1 MSTFTRRI
9 IPAIAIAGTMMLV
22 ATGCVAGENANASG
36 DSENDAAASGEWS
49 SDTLSIDFAT
59 YNPLSLVIRDQGIL
73 EDILGDDVTVEW
85 VQSAG
90 SNKANELLRSGS
102 IDVGSTAGS
111 AALLARSNGS
121 PIQVIDIFSQ
131 PEWSAIVVG
140 PDSDITSVEDLAG
153 KSVAAT
159 KGTDPY
165 FFLLQSL
172 EEAGLS
178 VDDVEVQNLQHAD
191 GRAALDGGS
200 VDAWAGL
207 DPIMAAAEVE
217 SGDQLIYRNVDFN
230 TYGFLNA
237 TEDFIENHADL
248 AQAVVDA
255 YEQAREWALE
265 NPEETEALLAEVA
278 GIDIEVATTVIEER
292 SNLDVSGIPGEAQI
306 SVLEKIAPVLV
317 DSGDVQGGKDSVDK
331 ALDSIVNA
339 TFAEKA
345 VGDE

>member
-1 MSTFTRRI
+1 MSTITRRI
-9 IPAIAIAGTMMLV
+9 VPAIAIAGTMMLV
-22 ATGCVAGENANASG
+22 ATGCVAGENAGASTADG
-36 DSENDAAASGEWS
+36 SAASGEWS
-49 SDTLSIDFAT
+49 SDTLTVDFAT

-73 EDILGDDVTVEW
+73 EDIVGDDVEVEW

-102 IDVGSTAGS
+102 VDVGSTAGS
-111 AALLARSNGS
+111 AALLARANGS
-121 PIQVIDIFSQ
+121 PIQVIDIYSQ

-140 PDSDITSVEDLAG
+140 PDSEITSLEDLAG
-153 KSVAAT
+153 ASIAAT

-165 FFLLQSL
+165 FFLLQAL
-172 EEAGLS
+172 EEGGLTL
-178 VDDVEVQNLQHAD
+178 DDVEVQNLQHAD

-237 TEDFIENHADL
+237 TEDFINNHADL

-255 YEQAREWALE
+255 YEQARVWALE
-265 NPEETEALLAEVA
+265 NPEETAALLADVA

-292 SNLDVSGIPGEAQI
+292 SNLDVNGIPGDAQI
-306 SVLEKIAPVLV
+306 EVLETIAPVLV
-317 DSGDVQGGKDSVDK
+317 DSGDVQGGQESIDE
-331 ALDSIVNA
+331 ALETIVNA

-345 VGDE
+345 AKG

>member
-1 MSTFTRRI
+1 MSTITRRI
-9 IPAIAIAGTMMLV
+9 VPAIAIAGTMMLV
-22 ATGCVAGENANASG
+22 ATGCVAGENAGASESD
-36 DSENDAAASGEWS
+36 DSAATGEWS
-49 SDTLSIDFAT
+49 SDTLTVDFAT
-59 YNPLSLVIRDQGIL
+59 YNPLSLVIKDQGIL
-73 EDILGDDVTVEW
+73 EDIVGDDVEVEW

-102 IDVGSTAGS
+102 VDVGSTAGS
-111 AALLARSNGS
+111 AALLARANGS
-121 PIQVIDIFSQ
+121 PIQVIDIYSQ

-140 PDSDITSVEDLAG
+140 PDSDITSLEDLAG
-153 KSVAAT
+153 TSIAAT

-165 FFLLQSL
+165 FFLLQAL
-172 EEAGLS
+172 DEGGLS
-178 VDDVEVQNLQHAD
+178 LDDVEVQNLQHAD

-237 TEDFIENHADL
+237 TEDFIDNHADL

-255 YEQAREWALE
+255 YEQARVWALE
-265 NPEETEALLAEVA
+265 NPEETAALLAEVA
-278 GIDIEVATTVIEER
+278 GIDIAVATTVIEER
-292 SNLDVSGIPGEAQI
+292 SNLDVNGVPGDAQI
-306 SVLEKIAPVLV
+306 EVLEKIAPVLV
-317 DSGDVQGGKDSVDK
+317 DSGDVQGGQASVDK
-331 ALDSIVNA
+331 ALETIVNA

-345 VGDE
+345 TKGE

>member
-1 MSTFTRRI
+1 MSTITRRI
-9 IPAIAIAGTMMLV
+9 IPAIAVAGTMMLV
-22 ATGCVAGENANASG
+22 ATGCVAGENATAS
-36 DSENDAAASGEWS
+36 DASTDDAAASGEWS
-49 SDTLSIDFAT
+49 ADTLSIDFAT

-73 EDILGDDVTVEW
+73 EEILGDDVAVEW

-140 PDSDITSVEDLAG
+140 PDSDIASVEDLAG

-178 VDDVEVQNLQHAD
+178 IDDVEVQNLQHAD

-265 NPEETEALLAEVA
+265 NPEETAALLAEVA

-292 SNLDVSGIPGEAQI
+292 SNLDVSGIPGDAQLD
-306 SVLEKIAPVLV
+306 VLEYIAPVLV
-317 DSGDVQGGKDSVDK
+317 ESGDVQGGKDSVDE

-345 VGDE
+345 VGGE

>member
-1 MSTFTRRI
+1 MSITTRRV

-22 ATGCVAGENANASG
+22 ATGCVAGENAATTDTKPTSG
-36 DSENDAAASGEWS
+36 TNEWS

-102 IDVGSTAGS
+102 VDVGSTAGS
-111 AALLARSNGS
+111 AALLARANGS

-131 PEWSAIVVG
+131 PEWAAIVVG
-140 PDSDITSVEDLAG
+140 PDSDITSIEDLKG

-165 FFLLQSL
+165 FFLLQAL
-172 EEAGLS
+172 EEGGLS
-178 VDDVEVQNLQHAD
+178 LSDVEVQNLQHAD

-200 VDAWAGL
+200 VDAWSGL
-207 DPIMAAAEVE
+207 DPIMAAAEAE
-217 SGDQLIYRNVDFN
+217 SGDTLVYRNVDFN

-237 TEDFIENHADL
+237 TEDFIANHPDL

-265 NPEETEALLAEVA
+265 NPDETAALLAEVA
-278 GIDIEVATTVIEER
+278 GIDIGVANTVIQER
-292 SNLDVSGIPGEAQI
+292 SNLDVSGVPGDDQI
-306 SVLEKIAPVLV
+306 AVLEKIAPVLV
-317 DSGDVQGGKDSVDK
+317 ESGDVQGGKESVDK
-331 ALDSIVNA
+331 ALGSIVNA

-345 VGDE
+345 VGGE